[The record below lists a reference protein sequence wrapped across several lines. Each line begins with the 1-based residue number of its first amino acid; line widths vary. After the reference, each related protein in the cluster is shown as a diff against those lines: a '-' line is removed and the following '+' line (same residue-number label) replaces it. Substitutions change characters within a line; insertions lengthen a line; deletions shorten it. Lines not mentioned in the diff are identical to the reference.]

1 MLKAGVIILLFAAAS
16 TATAQVTS
24 SYTDITDK
32 SCKKL
37 KADEENGILY
47 SAECPGVAGFKLNL
61 LEGDLRQTVNIVA
74 PKKKLHELN
83 LWYIFPG
90 YSAVGQK
97 AEWLVK
103 DKKPFALIL
112 RVNVAEDP
120 QDVEKRTSYLVVAK
134 LTEKEICV
142 TETIKP
148 TSTQNADARKAAE
161 RSGSRPCW
169 TRN

>member
-1 MLKAGVIILLFAAAS
+1 MLRLAFIAFLLSAAGVAD
-16 TATAQVTS
+16 AQVTS
-24 SYTDITDK
+24 SYTDIAEN

-47 SAECPGVAGFKLNL
+47 EAECPGVAGFKLNL
-61 LEGDLRQTVNIVA
+61 LEGDLRQTINIVD
-74 PKKKLHELN
+74 PKKKLHELG
-83 LWYIFPG
+83 LWYVFPG

-120 QDVEKRTSYLVVAK
+120 QDLEKRTSYLVVAK
-134 LTEKEICV
+134 ITEKEVCV

-148 TSTQNADARKAAE
+148 NATQNADARKAAD

-169 TRN
+169 SRD